1 MNDLS
6 TIRLNNLIKADKK
19 DNPEKLIK
27 LVKSEIV
34 FVLKNYMDIKYD
46 DVKLDIGI
54 DNNGK
59 YLINF
64 SGEVS
69 RIFLVKTLM
78 WKIIMG
84 FDF

>member
-27 LVKSEIV
+27 LVKSKIV

-78 WKIIMG
+78 
-84 FDF
+84 

>member
-19 DNPEKLIK
+19 DNPEKIIK

-78 WKIIMG
+78 
-84 FDF
+84 

>member
-78 WKIIMG
+78 WKSIMG

>member
-78 WKIIMG
+78 
-84 FDF
+84 